1 MLFFKAFERIIRFFH
16 RFFTQ
21 LAQKCMLFAI
31 SNQNSLIMETALK
44 SHIAENLRKH
54 RVLRG
59 YTQEYIAEYLG
70 KKDYTAY
77 SRYEQGRSNLKMEDA
92 IRLAD
97 LYEVDVQEL
106 ISKIP
111 SVSNGHETQR
121 NQTGLVSILVD
132 LDGSSGKLESNIQKL
147 KKINELIA
155 KHEI

>member
-1 MLFFKAFERIIRFFH
+1 
-16 RFFTQ
+16 
-21 LAQKCMLFAI
+21 MLFAMSI
-31 SNQNSLIMETALK
+31 QNSFIMETELK

-111 SVSNGHETQR
+111 SVNHLQESQKK
-121 NQTGLVSILVD
+121 QSGLVSILID
-132 LDGSSGKLESNIQKL
+132 LDGSSDKLESNIQRL
-147 KKINELIA
+147 KKINDLIA
-155 KHEI
+155 KQEL

>member
-1 MLFFKAFERIIRFFH
+1 MD
-16 RFFTQ
+16 
-21 LAQKCMLFAI
+21 
-31 SNQNSLIMETALK
+31 TALK
-44 SHIAENLRKH
+44 SNIAENLRKH

-92 IRLAD
+92 IKLSE

-106 ISKIP
+106 ISVAPTVNHSYDFSKKANGNNQNGNG
-111 SVSNGHETQR
+111 NGH
-121 NQTGLVSILVD
+121 VSVLVD
-132 LDGSSGKLESNIQKL
+132 LDGSSSSLESNIIRL

-155 KHEI
+155 RQEL

>member
-1 MLFFKAFERIIRFFH
+1 
-16 RFFTQ
+16 
-21 LAQKCMLFAI
+21 
-31 SNQNSLIMETALK
+31 METALK

-92 IRLAD
+92 IRLAE

-106 ISKIP
+106 ISVIP
-111 SVSNGHETQR
+111 SVNSNHDHTKKTNGNGQIS
-121 NQTGLVSILVD
+121 VLVD
-132 LDGSSGKLESNIQKL
+132 LDGTQNSLESNILRL

-155 KHEI
+155 RQEL

>member
-1 MLFFKAFERIIRFFH
+1 
-16 RFFTQ
+16 
-21 LAQKCMLFAI
+21 
-31 SNQNSLIMETALK
+31 METALK

-92 IRLAD
+92 IKLAE

-106 ISKIP
+106 ISIAPTVTNHVEGPKKTNGSGQI
-111 SVSNGHETQR
+111 SV
-121 NQTGLVSILVD
+121 LVD
-132 LDGSSGKLESNIQKL
+132 LDGTQNSLENNISKL

-155 KHEI
+155 RHEL

>member
-1 MLFFKAFERIIRFFH
+1 
-16 RFFTQ
+16 
-21 LAQKCMLFAI
+21 MLFAMSI
-31 SNQNSLIMETALK
+31 QKQQNMETALK

-106 ISKIP
+106 ISIIP
-111 SVSNGHETQR
+111 SANHLQDSKKKQS
-121 NQTGLVSILVD
+121 GLVSILVD
-132 LDGSSGKLESNIQKL
+132 LDGNSGKLESNIQRL
-147 KKINELIA
+147 KKINDLIA
-155 KHEI
+155 KQEL